1 MRSLWGLATAKSGG
15 EVCKQARL
23 DAQFARTVRKV
34 RARPARAAAPGAQ
47 HTNRDDSRNLTAVRA
62 DAARAPTRVQ
72 WTPWA
77 RTGLGRNAGNASIR
91 AARCA
96 A

>member
-1 MRSLWGLATAKSGG
+1 MRSLAALATAKSGG
-15 EVCKQARL
+15 EVCKQARR
-23 DAQFARTVRKV
+23 DAQFARTGRKV
-34 RARPARAAAPGAQ
+34 RARPGRAAAPGAQ
-47 HTNRDDSRNLTAVRA
+47 HTNREDSRNLTAVRA
-62 DAARAPTRVQ
+62 DAASAPARAQ

-77 RTGLGRNAGNASIR
+77 RTGLGHNAGNASIR